1 MDYTSYY
8 ARAVKYQ
15 AAPFFLFGGQNVRLV
30 FNLFRFPCLPWIAS
44 HPAFRNKNT
53 FGTYIRGAC
62 ACQSSNHSNQVWKY
76 FLSTPSYHM
85 DIFPLPGCSAPHARE
100 QIPDLPSVAKMSDW
114 FSIFVA
120 IGKLFRFPCTYV
132 VNNCQLATFW
142 WPDTSF
148 TAQADHAGADSAR
161 RHFPWAIQ
169 PLSTLCS
176 RDPQWEPPLA
186 SDLG

>member
-1 MDYTSYY
+1 MFCTPCSGTDS
-8 ARAVKYQ
+8 R
-15 AAPFFLFGGQNVRLV
+15 PPFGGQNVRLV
-30 FNLFRFPCLPWIAS
+30 FNLCCHCEAIPFSRHGWQVIRHSATNIWYIHTWCMCMSKFKIILTRFENFC
-44 HPAFRNKNT
+44 
-53 FGTYIRGAC
+53 
-62 ACQSSNHSNQVWKY
+62 
-76 FLSTPSYHM
+76 STPSYHM

-100 QIPDLPSVAKMSDW
+100 QIPHLPSMAKMSDW

-120 IGKLFRFPCTYV
+120 IGKLFRFLCTYV

-148 TAQADHAGADSAR
+148 TAQADHAGADSAC

-176 RDPQWEPPLA
+176 RRHQWEPPLA